1 MAIFLSTYNPHV
13 SWGHVIFGDLNAV
26 GLNPVLR
33 AMGDPTFLGTFPWV
47 GGEGCLCV
55 CLLSTQDSTF
65 LCPVSQF
72 CLRTLLL
79 ASWARDLCSYIGP
92 TFGFVLCCHLEL
104 DF

>member
-1 MAIFLSTYNPHV
+1 MAILLSTYNPHV

-26 GLNPVLR
+26 GLNPVPR

-47 GGEGCLCV
+47 GDEGCLCV
-55 CLLSTQDSTF
+55 CLLGTQDSTF

-72 CLRTLLL
+72 CLGTLLL